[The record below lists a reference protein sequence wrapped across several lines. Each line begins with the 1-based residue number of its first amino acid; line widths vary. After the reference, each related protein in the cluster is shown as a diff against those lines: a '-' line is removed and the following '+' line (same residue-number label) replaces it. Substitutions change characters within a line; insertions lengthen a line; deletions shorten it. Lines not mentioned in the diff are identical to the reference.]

1 MKDRPLFTQL
11 HVGNR
16 RGNPVSPRDLQ
27 RLIRRARELAG
38 IDGLMIW
45 ADGDLALYRSL
56 AAACRECGVAPYL
69 WFAVLADV
77 QAVSFAQGDLQLRYD
92 GLRGHGRIG
101 AWPGLGTGGEDFLF
115 LCPNR
120 EAPLQR
126 VFQAYLRLL
135 DGVDFDGVMLDRIRY
150 PSAVNGFESLFAC
163 FCPDCEREYLAGFG
177 APLAEM
183 QEAAASFLAGLAGVS
198 WGRAGGW
205 RSFELL
211 WKDAGLEKLFAF
223 KKHSVTRVV
232 RHFAAAARE
241 RGLKVGLDL
250 YSYSLSPLVAQD
262 YGELSRTA
270 DWLKPMS
277 YCHAVGPAGLPL
289 EVACLQQG
297 FRSLCPRLEPGEVH
311 QLLQNLLGWQWPE
324 QDQQLLRDGL
334 NEETL
339 GLELDRIAADPGLR
353 GASILAGI
361 EAVRLPEF
369 GIDITAGMLERYLA
383 QAGSRA
389 AGLVASWN
397 LPDIPEENLR
407 ALGRRRSG

>member
-1 MKDRPLFTQL
+1 MKDLPLFTQL

-16 RGNPVSPRDLQ
+16 RGNPVAPQNLE
-27 RLIRRARELAG
+27 RLIHRARELAG

-45 ADGDLALYRSL
+45 TDGDLALYQRL

-77 QAVSFAQGDLQLRYD
+77 QGQRFARTDLQLRYD
-92 GLRGHGRIG
+92 GLQGHGRIG

-120 EAPLQR
+120 AAPLQR

-135 DGVDFDGVMLDRIRY
+135 DGVDFAGVMLDRIRY
-150 PSAVNGFESLFAC
+150 PSAVNGFESLFGC
-163 FCPDCEREYLAGFG
+163 FCPDCEREYSALFG
-177 APLAEM
+177 APLAGM
-183 QEAAASFLAGLAGVS
+183 REAVASFLARLAGIS
-198 WGRAGGW
+198 WDRAGRW
-205 RSFELL
+205 RSFQLL
-211 WKDAGLEKLFAF
+211 WEDGGLEELFAF
-223 KKHSVTRVV
+223 KKHSITRVV
-232 RHFAAAARE
+232 RRFAAAARE

-262 YGELSRTA
+262 YGELARTA
-270 DWLKPMS
+270 DWLKPMV

-289 EVACLQQG
+289 EVACLVDG
-297 FRSLCPRLEPGEVH
+297 FRSLCPRLAPSEVH
-311 QLLQNLLGWQWPE
+311 RLAQNILGWQWPE
-324 QDQQLLRDGL
+324 QDQRLLSDGL
-334 NEETL
+334 KEETL
-339 GLELDRIAADPGLR
+339 GIELDRIAADPALR

-361 EAVRLPEF
+361 EAVRLPDF
-369 GIDITAGMLERYLA
+369 GIDITAGMLSRYLA
-383 QAGSRA
+383 QADSRA

-407 ALGRRRSG
+407 ALGRRRLG